1 MTLSGKLLEIFQ
13 TKNITDK
20 FKKREFVVE
29 YAENANYPQ
38 TISMEMQQDNCN
50 ALDKFSNGDYVEVT
64 FDLRGRKW
72 VSPQGDTKYFNTLVA
87 WKISKASGSS
97 DDSGTEEVHIDPQD
111 PNDLPF

>member
-1 MTLSGKLLEIFQ
+1 MTLSGKLLEVFQ

-38 TISMEMQQDNCN
+38 TISMEMQQDNCS
-50 ALDKFSNGDYVEVT
+50 ALDKFNPGDYVEVT

-72 VSPQGDTKYFNTLVA
+72 VSPQGETKYFNTLVA
-87 WKISKASGSS
+87 WKINKAAGNNS
-97 DDSGTEEVHIDPQD
+97 DAEEVHIDPQD

>member
-38 TISMEMQQDNCN
+38 TISMEMQQDNCG
-50 ALDKFSNGDYVEVT
+50 ALDKFSTGDYVEVT

-87 WKISKASGSS
+87 WKIANKSGGN
-97 DDSGTEEVHIDPQD
+97 DSAAEDVHFDPQD